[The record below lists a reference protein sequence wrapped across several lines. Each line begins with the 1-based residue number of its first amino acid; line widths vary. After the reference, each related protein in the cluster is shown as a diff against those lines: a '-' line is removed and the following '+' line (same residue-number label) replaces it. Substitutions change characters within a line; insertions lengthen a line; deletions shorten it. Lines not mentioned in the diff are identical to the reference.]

1 VPSVLVIAPGTPR
14 SVEGRRL
21 ISDTTLTVDIVHDGA
36 AALATVGAPRY
47 DLLVLAHMSV
57 DEQQQVAAAFQRER
71 RWRLVPV
78 LYLLDNETPGLAIP
92 GSYRAELDSIV
103 RGELDSLPVQRRMR
117 AMAREGTGSAELVV
131 AGVYELDP
139 VRASLRLPGGDILLT
154 EREAGIL
161 SVLLARP
168 DRTVT
173 AGEIIE
179 RGWGREP
186 DLRYLQILRRHVSN
200 IRRKLDNTPA
210 RRSLRTIRGT
220 GYLFD
225 TRTA

>member
-1 VPSVLVIAPGTPR
+1 M
-14 SVEGRRL
+14 EGRRL
-21 ISDTTLTVDIVHDGA
+21 VSDASLTVDVAGDPGA
-36 AALATVGAPRY
+36 TLATVGVPRY
-47 DLLVLAHMSV
+47 DHLVLAGMSV
-57 DEQQQVAAAFQRER
+57 DDQQRVAAAFQRER

-78 LYLLDNETPGLAIP
+78 LYLHADETPGLAIP
-92 GSYRAELDSIV
+92 GSYRAELDSIL

-117 AMAREGTGSAELVV
+117 AMAREGTGSAELVI
-131 AGVYELDP
+131 AGDYELDP
-139 VRASLRLPGGDILLT
+139 VRASLRVPGGDILLT
-154 EREAGIL
+154 DREAEIL

-200 IRRKLDNTPA
+200 IRRKLDETPA
-210 RRSLRTIRGT
+210 RRSLRTVRGT
-220 GYLFD
+220 GYRFD